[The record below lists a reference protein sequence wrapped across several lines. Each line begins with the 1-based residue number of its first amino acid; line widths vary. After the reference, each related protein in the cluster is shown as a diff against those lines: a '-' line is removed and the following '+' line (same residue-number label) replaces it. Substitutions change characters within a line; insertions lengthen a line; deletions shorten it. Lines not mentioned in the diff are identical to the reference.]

1 MEERMQPIREAW
13 STANKVLLVTT
24 IGALTALPAAA
35 ATFDVCA
42 SCPITT
48 IEEAAVLAHTDDV
61 INILDPVHTEADI
74 LLFARVRVQ
83 GQGPS
88 RTILQ
93 SSETPGGSP
102 GFVLISM
109 SASMDV
115 RDLTIRNGS
124 AGVALFG
131 VDGRVAQLSNV
142 VVRDNLGIG
151 VLAQGNVQITDSW
164 IVNNADTGISFG
176 GTGRLTLS
184 RSTING
190 NRGGGLTLFGPA
202 ELTNV
207 TVSGNSSASY
217 GGGIFADESSGTK
230 LTNCTITG
238 NSALLGGGGLA
249 HTGFFPNSPFP
260 AEIINSVISGNT
272 PEDCIGIPVIPPGAS
287 NLASDGSCQG
297 FSIPSGHADLLPL
310 ADNGGPTP
318 THALGRDSDAV
329 NAGDNAICASPAVGG
344 VDQRGVAR
352 PQGAACDLGAYELI
366 LNRPPDCSAATPS
379 VAEIWPPNHGFVP
392 VDVLGLTDPDGD
404 PLEIQITAIFQD
416 EPVADGGYTPDGGG
430 VGTATALVRA
440 ERDGSGD
447 GRVYHIRFTAA
458 DGQGGRCSG
467 EVRTGVPH
475 DQGRA
480 GTPVDG
486 GLRFDSTVP

>member
-1 MEERMQPIREAW
+1 
-13 STANKVLLVTT
+13 
-24 IGALTALPAAA
+24 
-35 ATFDVCA
+35 
-42 SCPITT
+42 
-48 IEEAAVLAHTDDV
+48 
-61 INILDPVHTEADI
+61 
-74 LLFARVRVQ
+74 
-83 GQGPS
+83 
-88 RTILQ
+88 
-93 SSETPGGSP
+93 
-102 GFVLISM
+102 
-109 SASMDV
+109 
-115 RDLTIRNGS
+115 LTIRNGS

-142 VVRDNLGIG
+142 VVRDTWESASSLKQCPDHRQLDREQRGHRHLLRG
-151 VLAQGNVQITDSW
+151 D
-164 IVNNADTGISFG
+164 
-176 GTGRLTLS
+176 GRLTLS

-260 AEIINSVISGNT
+260 AEIVNSVISGNT
-272 PEDCIGIPVIPPGAS
+272 PEDCIGIPVIHLEPPTSRATAAARDS
-287 NLASDGSCQG
+287 RSLRDTRTFCRSPTTED
-297 FSIPSGHADLLPL
+297 PL
-310 ADNGGPTP
+310 P

-366 LNRPPDCSAATPS
+366 LNGRRTVRPPPRASPRSGLPTMDSCRSTSRPHRPGRRSAR
-379 VAEIWPPNHGFVP
+379 
-392 VDVLGLTDPDGD
+392 DPDHRHFPGR
-404 PLEIQITAIFQD
+404 AA
-416 EPVADGGYTPDGGG
+416 VADGGYTPDGGG

-467 EVRTGVPH
+467 EVRTAFPTIRGGQAPLSTGVY
-475 DQGRA
+475 G
-480 GTPVDG
+480 
-486 GLRFDSTVP
+486 STRPFR